1 MKKAVYEINIKYIFD
16 NNRKGAKYSIDGTH
30 FFNSGELAE
39 IMDKSVKG
47 YKVAKDANTAYDKG
61 SDIEETNTSV
71 KSGKATLT
79 SKVLG
84 NSKDEILTNYFN
96 TVHSD
101 NWDWVVIIDDT
112 ITIYNMNKS
121 EFNEFCQEWSSYDEG
136 RKVVR
141 FKATSGKMIKWLEER
156 A

>member
-1 MKKAVYEINIKYIFD
+1 MNKATYEINIKYTFD
-16 NNRKGAKYSIDGTH
+16 NNRKGAKYSIDGIH

-84 NSKDEILTNYFN
+84 TNKIEVLNTYFK
-96 TVHSD
+96 TVYSD

-112 ITIYNMNKS
+112 ITIYNMNAK
-121 EFNEFCQEWSSYDEG
+121 EFREFAEEWSAYDES

>member
-1 MKKAVYEINIKYIFD
+1 MNKTTYEINIKYIFD
-16 NNRKGAKYSIDGTH
+16 NNRKGAKYSLDGVH

-39 IMDKSVKG
+39 ILYKAVKG
-47 YKVAKDANTAYDKG
+47 YELVKDANTAYDKG
-61 SDIEETNTSV
+61 SDLEATNTSI

-84 NSKDEILTNYFN
+84 TNKEEVLNTYFK

-112 ITIYNMNKS
+112 VTIYNMNAK
-121 EFNEFCQEWSSYDEG
+121 EFREFTEEWAAYDES

>member
-1 MKKAVYEINIKYIFD
+1 MNKTIYEINIKYIFD
-16 NNRKGAKYSIDGTH
+16 NNRKGAKYSLDGIH

-47 YKVAKDANTAYDKG
+47 YEVAKDANTAYDKG
-61 SDIEETNTSV
+61 SDIKETNTSV

-84 NSKDEILTNYFN
+84 NSKDEILNTYFK

-112 ITIYNMNKS
+112 ITIYNMNAK
-121 EFNEFCQEWSSYDEG
+121 EFREFTEEWAAYDEN